1 MTDLQYAILEACN
14 DDVITTQES
23 AFLLDFYYTEKA
35 KSNSIGAKIKAA
47 LEKFKAWIKKII
59 EKVKNRIGL
68 KTGKDKIKVHK
79 DLSKSL
85 NQASSSVK
93 KLSSAKDK
101 ASIAVAIAGV
111 GTAAAALIKCK
122 SLKDDKDAVMKEKD
136 EVQQECAKKLEEI
149 QNEMN
154 SLQSR
159 YDNLN
164 AANDESATLFSKE
177 IQKLREENEK
187 LKAAQTELRDLKQ
200 AKKNSDSNI
209 ATKIKGCENRI
220 NQITKTIT
228 TLQDKINKSVPNDES
243 YKSDYSQIIS
253 CIHDIVMDIS
263 LISSSIEMQ
272 KEFISGTE
280 SNSET
285 SIFAQIK
292 TVIDSHNRRQLPYL
306 LSRNVFDVD
315 PDYRLHRRAYQY
327 LVKTWPEGFDEHKE
341 MTPLKENPK
350 DLTEEDYLHILLDS
364 TENFSKKRM
373 DYLIKVSPIVKADRM
388 KRLYGENK

>member
-159 YDNLN
+159 YD
-164 AANDESATLFSKE
+164 ESATLFSKE

-253 CIHDIVMDIS
+253 CIHDIVRDIS

-306 LSRNVFDVD
+306 LSRDVFDVD